1 MGYARKKFDP
11 KMSENTNPQ
20 GSVDT
25 SVRGAANAFMSFL
38 EPQAEEAQAQPE
50 TSEQPITELVGDPE
64 FEEQDV
70 SAEEAVEQEEEV
82 EELPRYRV
90 KVSGEEVEVTLDE
103 LLNGY
108 SRTADY
114 QKITQSLA
122 EQRKAVEA
130 ERVKIEEAA
139 KTRETYAQ
147 RLQVIEQ
154 LLQQQ
159 NQGEDLS
166 SLKADDPIA
175 YAVAMAE
182 KVEREKQ
189 LAAVQA
195 ERQRVQ
201 QEQMTYQQAQLQKH
215 IQGEQAKLIE
225 AIPEFKDD
233 VKAEIVRRD
242 IRNYA
247 KSIGFTD
254 QELSQV
260 YDSRAVL
267 ALYKAAQY
275 DKLMANKGAA
285 TKKVAVAPK
294 TIRPGTSNPQS
305 SENEAVKKERARLRQ
320 SGNKKDAARLFERF
334 L

>member
-1 MGYARKKFDP
+1 
-11 KMSENTNPQ
+11 MSENTNPQ
-20 GSVDT
+20 GSVDN
-25 SVRGAANAFMSFL
+25 SVSGAANAFMSFL

-50 TSEQPITELVGDPE
+50 PSEAEYSAE
-64 FEEQDV
+64 SEEQDV
-70 SAEEAVEQEEEV
+70 SAEEAESQEEEV
-82 EELPRYRV
+82 EEQPRYRV
-90 KVSGEEVEVTLDE
+90 KVSGEEVEVSLDE

-114 QKITQSLA
+114 QKKTQSLA

-130 ERVKIEEAA
+130 DRVKIEEAA

-166 SLKADDPIA
+166 NLKAEDPIA

-182 KVEREKQ
+182 KMEREKQ
-189 LAAVQA
+189 LQAVQM

-201 QEQMTYQQAQLQKH
+201 QEQQSYTQAQLQKH
-215 IQGEQAKLIE
+215 IQAEQAKRVE

-233 VKAEIVRRD
+233 VKAEVIRRD

-247 KSIGFTD
+247 KSQGFTD

-275 DKLMANKGAA
+275 DKLMAGKGV
-285 TKKVAVAPK
+285 TSKKVANAPK

-305 SENEAVKKERARLRQ
+305 SENETAKKDRAALRQ

>member
-1 MGYARKKFDP
+1 
-11 KMSENTNPQ
+11 MSENTNPQ

-38 EPQAEEAQAQPE
+38 EPQADEAKAQPE
-50 TSEQPITELVGDPE
+50 ASEQNIADLIGDPE

-70 SAEEAVEQEEEV
+70 SAEEADSQEEVV
-82 EELPRYRV
+82 EELPKYRV

-114 QKITQSLA
+114 QKKTQSLA

-139 KTRETYAQ
+139 KTRETYSQ

-159 NQGEDLS
+159 NQTEDLS
-166 SLKADDPIA
+166 SLKTEDPIA
-175 YAVAMAE
+175 YAIAMAE

-189 LAAVQA
+189 LQAVQA

-201 QEQMTYQQAQLQKH
+201 QEQQAHQQALLQKH
-215 IQGEQAKLIE
+215 IQQEQAKLME
-225 AIPEFKDD
+225 AIPDFKDD
-233 VKAEIVRRD
+233 VKAEVIRRD

-247 KSIGFTD
+247 KSQGFSD

-260 YDSRAVL
+260 YDSRAVI
-267 ALYKAAQY
+267 ALYKAAQF

-285 TKKVAVAPK
+285 TKKVAAAPK

-305 SENEAVKKERARLRQ
+305 SENEAMKKERARLRQ
-320 SGNKKDAARLFERF
+320 TGNKKDAARLFERF

>member
-1 MGYARKKFDP
+1 
-11 KMSENTNPQ
+11 MSENTNPQ
-20 GSVDT
+20 GSVDN
-25 SVRGAANAFMSFL
+25 SVSGAANAFMSFL
-38 EPQAEEAQAQPE
+38 EPQAEEAKAQPE
-50 TSEQPITELVGDPE
+50 PSEAEYSAE
-64 FEEQDV
+64 SEEQDV
-70 SAEEAVEQEEEV
+70 SAEEAESQEEVV
-82 EELPRYRV
+82 EELPKYRV
-90 KVSGEEVEVTLDE
+90 KVSGEEVEVSLDE

-114 QKITQSLA
+114 QKKTQSLA

-130 ERVKIEEAA
+130 DRVKIDEAA

-159 NQGEDLS
+159 DQGQDLA
-166 SLKADDPIA
+166 SLKSEDPIA
-175 YAVAMAE
+175 YAVAMGE
-182 KVEREKQ
+182 KMERDKQ
-189 LAAVQA
+189 LQAVQM

-201 QEQMTYQQAQLQKH
+201 QEQQSHQQAQLQKH
-215 IQGEQAKLIE
+215 IQAEQAKLVE

-233 VKAEIVRRD
+233 VKAEVVRRD

-247 KSIGFTD
+247 KSQGFTD

-275 DKLMANKGAA
+275 DKLMAGKGV
-285 TKKVAVAPK
+285 TSKKVANAPK

-305 SENEAVKKERARLRQ
+305 SENETVKKDRAALRQ

>member
-1 MGYARKKFDP
+1 
-11 KMSENTNPQ
+11 MSENTNPQ
-20 GSVDT
+20 GSVDN
-25 SVRGAANAFMSFL
+25 SVSGAANAFMSFL
-38 EPQAEEAQAQPE
+38 EPQAEEAKAQPE
-50 TSEQPITELVGDPE
+50 PSVEQSEEYSDASQ

-70 SAEEAVEQEEEV
+70 SAEEAESQEEEV
-82 EELPRYRV
+82 EELPKYRV
-90 KVSGEEVEVTLDE
+90 KVSGEEVEVSLDE

-114 QKITQSLA
+114 QKKTQSLA

-130 ERVKIEEAA
+130 DRVKIDEAA

-159 NQGEDLS
+159 DQGQDLA
-166 SLKADDPIA
+166 SLKSEDPIA

-182 KVEREKQ
+182 KMERDKQ
-189 LAAVQA
+189 LQAVQM

-201 QEQMTYQQAQLQKH
+201 QEQQSHQQIQLQKH
-215 IQGEQAKLIE
+215 IQAEQAKLVE

-233 VKAEIVRRD
+233 VKAEVVRRD

-247 KSIGFTD
+247 KSQGFTD

-275 DKLMANKGAA
+275 DKLMANKGV
-285 TKKVAVAPK
+285 TSKKVANAPK

-305 SENEAVKKERARLRQ
+305 SENETFKKERAVLRQ
-320 SGNKKDAARLFERF
+320 SGNKKDAVRLFERF

>member
-1 MGYARKKFDP
+1 
-11 KMSENTNPQ
+11 MSENTNPQ

-50 TSEQPITELVGDPE
+50 VSEQPITELIGDPE

-70 SAEEAVEQEEEV
+70 SAEEAESQEEEV
-82 EELPRYRV
+82 EELPKYRV
-90 KVSGEEVEVTLDE
+90 KVSGEEVEVSLDE

-114 QKITQSLA
+114 QKKTQSLA

-159 NQGEDLS
+159 SQGEDLS
-166 SLKADDPIA
+166 ALKTEDPIA

-189 LAAVQA
+189 LQAVQI

-201 QEQMTYQQAQLQKH
+201 QEQMAHQQALLQKH
-215 IQGEQAKLIE
+215 MQAEQQKLVE

-233 VKAEIVRRD
+233 VKAEVVRRD

-285 TKKVAVAPK
+285 TKKVATAPK

>member
-1 MGYARKKFDP
+1 
-11 KMSENTNPQ
+11 MSENTNPQ
-20 GSVDT
+20 GSVDN
-25 SVRGAANAFMSFL
+25 SVSGAANAFMSFL
-38 EPQAEEAQAQPE
+38 EPQAEEAKAQPE
-50 TSEQPITELVGDPE
+50 PSAEQSEEYSDASQ

-70 SAEEAVEQEEEV
+70 SAEEAESQEEEV
-82 EELPRYRV
+82 EELPKYRV
-90 KVSGEEVEVTLDE
+90 KVSGEEVEVSLDE

-114 QKITQSLA
+114 QKKTQSLA

-130 ERVKIEEAA
+130 DRVKIDEAA

-159 NQGEDLS
+159 DQGQDLA
-166 SLKADDPIA
+166 SLKSEDPIA

-182 KVEREKQ
+182 KMERDKQ
-189 LAAVQA
+189 LQAVQM

-201 QEQMTYQQAQLQKH
+201 QEQQSHQQIQLQKH
-215 IQGEQAKLIE
+215 IQAEQAKLVE

-233 VKAEIVRRD
+233 VKAEVIRRD

-247 KSIGFTD
+247 KAQGFTD

-275 DKLMANKGAA
+275 DKLMAGKGV
-285 TKKVAVAPK
+285 TSKKVANAPK

-305 SENEAVKKERARLRQ
+305 SENETAKKDRAALRQ

>member
-1 MGYARKKFDP
+1 
-11 KMSENTNPQ
+11 MSENTNPQ
-20 GSVDT
+20 GSVDN
-25 SVRGAANAFMSFL
+25 SVSGAANAFMSFL
-38 EPQAEEAQAQPE
+38 EPQAEEAKAQPE
-50 TSEQPITELVGDPE
+50 PSVEQSEEYSDASQ

-70 SAEEAVEQEEEV
+70 SAEEAESQEEEV
-82 EELPRYRV
+82 EELPKYRV
-90 KVSGEEVEVTLDE
+90 KVSGEEVEVSLDE

-114 QKITQSLA
+114 QKKTQSLA

-130 ERVKIEEAA
+130 DRVKIDEAA

-159 NQGEDLS
+159 DQGQDLA
-166 SLKADDPIA
+166 SLKSEDPIA
-175 YAVAMAE
+175 YAVAMGE
-182 KVEREKQ
+182 KMERDKQ
-189 LAAVQA
+189 LQAVQM

-201 QEQMTYQQAQLQKH
+201 QEQQSHQQAQLQKH
-215 IQGEQAKLIE
+215 IQAEQAKLVE

-233 VKAEIVRRD
+233 VKAEVIRRD

-247 KSIGFTD
+247 KAQGFTD

-275 DKLMANKGAA
+275 DKLMAGKGV
-285 TKKVAVAPK
+285 TSKKVANAPK

-305 SENEAVKKERARLRQ
+305 SENETAKKDRAALRQ

>member
-1 MGYARKKFDP
+1 
-11 KMSENTNPQ
+11 MSNTNPQ
-20 GSVDT
+20 GSVDN
-25 SVRGAANAFMSFL
+25 SVSGAANAFMSFL
-38 EPQAEEAQAQPE
+38 EPQAEEAKAQPE
-50 TSEQPITELVGDPE
+50 PSEQPITEQIGDPE

-70 SAEEAVEQEEEV
+70 SAEEAEYQEEEV
-82 EELPRYRV
+82 EEQPRYRV
-90 KVSGEEVEVTLDE
+90 KVSGEEVEVSLDE

-114 QKITQSLA
+114 QKKTQSLA

-130 ERVKIEEAA
+130 ERIKIEEAA

-166 SLKADDPIA
+166 SLKAEDPIA

-189 LAAVQA
+189 LQAVQA
-195 ERQRVQ
+195 ERARVQ
-201 QEQMTYQQAQLQKH
+201 QEQMVHQQALLQKH
-215 IQGEQAKLIE
+215 MQTEQQKLME

-233 VKAEIVRRD
+233 VKAELVRRD

-267 ALYKAAQY
+267 ALYKAAQF

-285 TKKVAVAPK
+285 TKKVATAPK

-305 SENEAVKKERARLRQ
+305 SENEALKKERAKLRQ
-320 SGNKKDAARLFERF
+320 TGNKKDAVRLFERF

>member
-1 MGYARKKFDP
+1 
-11 KMSENTNPQ
+11 MSENTNPQ
-20 GSVDT
+20 GSVDN
-25 SVRGAANAFMSFL
+25 SVSGAANAFMSFL
-38 EPQAEEAQAQPE
+38 EPQAEEAKAQPE
-50 TSEQPITELVGDPE
+50 PSEAEYSAE
-64 FEEQDV
+64 SEEQDV
-70 SAEEAVEQEEEV
+70 SAEEAESQEEEV
-82 EELPRYRV
+82 EELPKYRV
-90 KVSGEEVEVTLDE
+90 KVSGEEVEVSLDE

-114 QKITQSLA
+114 QKKTQSLA

-130 ERVKIEEAA
+130 DRVKIDEAA

-159 NQGEDLS
+159 DQNQDLA
-166 SLKADDPIA
+166 SLKSEDPIA
-175 YAVAMAE
+175 YAVAMGE
-182 KVEREKQ
+182 KMERDKQ
-189 LAAVQA
+189 LQAVQM

-201 QEQMTYQQAQLQKH
+201 QEQQSHQQAQLQKH
-215 IQGEQAKLIE
+215 IQAEQAKLVE

-233 VKAEIVRRD
+233 VKAEVVRRD

-247 KSIGFTD
+247 KSQGFTD

-275 DKLMANKGAA
+275 DKLMAGKGV
-285 TKKVAVAPK
+285 TSKKVANAPK

-305 SENEAVKKERARLRQ
+305 SENETVKKDRAALRQ

>member
-1 MGYARKKFDP
+1 
-11 KMSENTNPQ
+11 
-20 GSVDT
+20 
-25 SVRGAANAFMSFL
+25 
-38 EPQAEEAQAQPE
+38 
-50 TSEQPITELVGDPE
+50 
-64 FEEQDV
+64 
-70 SAEEAVEQEEEV
+70 
-82 EELPRYRV
+82 
-90 KVSGEEVEVTLDE
+90 
-103 LLNGY
+103 LNGY

-114 QKITQSLA
+114 QKKTQSLA

-130 ERVKIEEAA
+130 DRVKIDEAA

-159 NQGEDLS
+159 DQSQDLA
-166 SLKADDPIA
+166 SLKAEDPIA
-175 YAVAMAE
+175 YAVAMGE
-182 KVEREKQ
+182 KMERDKQ
-189 LAAVQA
+189 LQAVQI

-201 QEQMTYQQAQLQKH
+201 QEQQSHQQAQLQKH
-215 IQGEQAKLIE
+215 IQAEQAKLVE

-233 VKAEIVRRD
+233 VKAEVIRRD

-247 KSIGFTD
+247 KAQGFSD

-275 DKLMANKGAA
+275 DKLMAGKGV
-285 TKKVAVAPK
+285 TSKKVANAPK

-305 SENEAVKKERARLRQ
+305 SENETVKKDRAALRQ

>member
-1 MGYARKKFDP
+1 
-11 KMSENTNPQ
+11 MSENTNPQ
-20 GSVDT
+20 GSVDN
-25 SVRGAANAFMSFL
+25 SVSGAANAFMSFL
-38 EPQAEEAQAQPE
+38 EPQAEEAKAQPE
-50 TSEQPITELVGDPE
+50 PSVEQSEEYSDASQ

-70 SAEEAVEQEEEV
+70 SAEEAESQEEEV
-82 EELPRYRV
+82 EELPKYRV
-90 KVSGEEVEVTLDE
+90 KVSGEEVEVSLDE

-114 QKITQSLA
+114 QKKTQSLA

-130 ERVKIEEAA
+130 DRVKIDEAA

-159 NQGEDLS
+159 DQGQDLA
-166 SLKADDPIA
+166 SLKSEDPIA

-182 KVEREKQ
+182 KMERDKQ
-189 LAAVQA
+189 LQAVQM

-201 QEQMTYQQAQLQKH
+201 QEQQSHQQAQLQKH
-215 IQGEQAKLIE
+215 IQAEQAKLVE

-233 VKAEIVRRD
+233 VKAEVVRRD

-247 KSIGFTD
+247 KSQGFTD

-275 DKLMANKGAA
+275 DKLMAGKGV
-285 TKKVAVAPK
+285 TSKKVANAPK

-305 SENEAVKKERARLRQ
+305 SDNETFKKERAVLRQ
-320 SGNKKDAARLFERF
+320 SGNKKDAVRLFERF

>member
-1 MGYARKKFDP
+1 
-11 KMSENTNPQ
+11 MSENTNPQ

-50 TSEQPITELVGDPE
+50 AVEQPITELVGDPE

-114 QKITQSLA
+114 QKKTQSLA

-139 KTRETYAQ
+139 KTRETYSQ

-159 NQGEDLS
+159 AQGEDLS
-166 SLKADDPIA
+166 ALKTEDPIA

-189 LAAVQA
+189 LQAVQA

-201 QEQMTYQQAQLQKH
+201 QEQQAHQQALLQKH
-215 IQGEQAKLIE
+215 IQGEQAKLME
-225 AIPEFKDD
+225 AIPDFKDD
-233 VKAEIVRRD
+233 VKAEVVRRD

>member
-1 MGYARKKFDP
+1 
-11 KMSENTNPQ
+11 MSENTNPQ
-20 GSVDT
+20 GSVDN
-25 SVRGAANAFMSFL
+25 SVSGAANAFMSFL
-38 EPQAEEAQAQPE
+38 EPQTEEAKAQPE
-50 TSEQPITELVGDPE
+50 AVQAEEVVEYQFDEAES
-64 FEEQDV
+64 EEQDV
-70 SAEEAVEQEEEV
+70 SAEEADSQEEEV
-82 EELPRYRV
+82 EELPKYRV
-90 KVSGEEVEVTLDE
+90 KVSGEEMEVTLDE

-114 QKITQSLA
+114 QKKTQSLA

-139 KTRETYAQ
+139 KTREPYAQ

-166 SLKADDPIA
+166 QLKTEDPIA

-201 QEQMTYQQAQLQKH
+201 QEQMTHQQALLQKH
-215 IQGEQAKLIE
+215 IQQEQQKLIE
-225 AIPEFKDD
+225 AIPDFKDD
-233 VKAEIVRRD
+233 VKGEVIRRD

-260 YDSRAVL
+260 YDSRAVQT
-267 ALYKAAQY
+267 LYKAMQY
-275 DKLMANKGAA
+275 EKLMANKGAT
-285 TKKVAVAPK
+285 TKKVATAPK
-294 TIRPGTSNPQS
+294 TLRPGTSNPQS
-305 SENEAVKKERARLRQ
+305 SENETVKKERAKLRQ
-320 SGNKKDAARLFERF
+320 TGNKKDAARLFERF

>member
-1 MGYARKKFDP
+1 
-11 KMSENTNPQ
+11 MSENTNPE

-38 EPQAEEAQAQPE
+38 EPQAEEAKAQPE
-50 TSEQPITELVGDPE
+50 ASETITDLIGDPE

-70 SAEEAVEQEEEV
+70 SAEEAESQEEEV
-82 EELPRYRV
+82 EEQPRYRV
-90 KVSGEEVEVTLDE
+90 KVSGEEVEVSLDE

-114 QKITQSLA
+114 QKKTQSLA
-122 EQRKAVEA
+122 EQRKAVET

-139 KTRETYAQ
+139 KTRETYSQ

-166 SLKADDPIA
+166 ALKSEDPIA

-189 LAAVQA
+189 LQAVQA

-201 QEQMTYQQAQLQKH
+201 QEQQAHQQALLQKH
-215 IQGEQAKLIE
+215 IQGEQAKLME

-233 VKAEIVRRD
+233 VKAEVIRRD

-247 KSIGFTD
+247 KSQGFTD

-305 SENEAVKKERARLRQ
+305 SENEAMKKERAKLRQ
-320 SGNKKDAARLFERF
+320 TGNKKDAARLIERF